1 MGSRGST
8 IEGMPVLNFEQDFS
22 PQGSCRIVQCQMSE
36 RSLEHRQRDVYETHK
51 HRAYAVAYYMV
62 GNEIEAEE
70 VTQDTFVRAF
80 RQAEEPDGRCVDCA
94 LVNELRERLPL
105 DEQAVPAESL
115 PGQTLSGRN
124 VKRTEMEEA
133 LRELPPNE
141 RMIFLLR
148 DVEGYDADRVATLLE
163 IPRQQVERTLLSAR
177 IRMRTTLARMQRP
190 AAAA

>member
-105 DEQAVPAESL
+105 DEQAVPAESI